1 MLFYINVR
9 RKEKACPHNYV
20 ISNLTFDRRSGSLT
34 TRSNEMLQ
42 RRRWSIFI
50 TFWSLEIDWG
60 NVWVCVSQVLECLS
74 NQQYLRKGRRTR
86 LPQRHIEIFMQ
97 NLWRDKTS
105 YNDWMTTGNSSR
117 DSNAKSLKESS
128 GPGVFFHLQKHT
140 RQLFFFFF
148 LACTRNQWCR
158 DKSA

>member
-34 TRSNEMLQ
+34 NRSNEMVQ

-60 NVWVCVSQVLECLS
+60 NVWVCVYQVLECLS

-97 NLWRDKTS
+97 NWWSQLVTRQLRIMIRSQLETHRGTATQNPW
-105 YNDWMTTGNSSR
+105 
-117 DSNAKSLKESS
+117 KSPRVLEY
-128 GPGVFFHLQKHT
+128 FHLQKHT
-140 RQLFFFFF
+140 RQLFF
-148 LACTRNQWCR
+148 LACTRNQWRR